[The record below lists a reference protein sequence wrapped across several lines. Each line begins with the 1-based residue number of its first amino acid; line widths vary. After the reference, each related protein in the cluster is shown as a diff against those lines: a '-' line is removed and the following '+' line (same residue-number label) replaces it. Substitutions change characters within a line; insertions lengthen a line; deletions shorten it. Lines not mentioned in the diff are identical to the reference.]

1 MVETV
6 ADAALPAAGAIVAV
20 IAPAAAPP
28 AASNTVEKHFQIGLL
43 HAIWLRDPD
52 FFWQISI
59 KSLFHSFHIICD
71 HFVISICKSHRLMC
85 IASEGRGHFNN

>member
-52 FFWQISI
+52 FFVFLSI
-59 KSLFHSFHIICD
+59 KSIHFLSEVSFFFLF
-71 HFVISICKSHRLMC
+71 
-85 IASEGRGHFNN
+85 FNTTAALYFF